1 MAILFAPLFGR
12 HGEPDCESFGE
23 ILIRMSLRVPIG
35 KMADETLAVG
45 ARLVGFRQVLRLG
58 ASKSFSPIV
67 ARGQAVSVID
77 GMSALVPQELL
88 APLGRSAFDLQ
99 HLAQL
104 EGLQAGMSEIKRNCD
119 GRDASRREPT

>member
-1 MAILFAPLFGR
+1 
-12 HGEPDCESFGE
+12 
-23 ILIRMSLRVPIG
+23 
-35 KMADETLAVG
+35 MADETLAVG

-119 GRDASRREPT
+119 GRDASRREPLVPQVAGRSKYEAALGELFIKLIYAAL